1 MGETSLAVQWVR
13 LATSTAGDIGLIPDA
28 EAKFLHAYYA
38 AGKNK
43 IKNFHHQPP
52 PPSWHFSDQ
61 ASPLPLLT
69 GSLGVGLAKGQPLP
83 PHLCCSH
90 RNTHSCPALSPGEY
104 LSSPKPPSKLL
115 PPSPAL

>member
-43 IKNFHHQPP
+43 IKLTPILYNF
-52 PPSWHFSDQ
+52 FF
-61 ASPLPLLT
+61 
-69 GSLGVGLAKGQPLP
+69 
-83 PHLCCSH
+83 
-90 RNTHSCPALSPGEY
+90 N
-104 LSSPKPPSKLL
+104 
-115 PPSPAL
+115 